1 MNAEQVS
8 ADCLTGAPGV
18 GLQQSLGLF
27 DSTMIVAGS
36 MIGTGSFIVAAEMA
50 RTVGSSGWL
59 LASWIITG
67 LLTVAAALSYGELA
81 AMMPLAGGQYVY
93 LREAWSPLCG
103 FLYGWTLFMVIQT
116 GTVAA
121 VGVGFARYL
130 GILWPRIAENA
141 YIIPPLHVFSGYAIS
156 LSTGQLV
163 GVAIVALLSWSN
175 ARGINYGRLIQNTF
189 TSAKLASLLGVT
201 AVGIVGW
208 NSAGKSNFASL
219 WRPQGYTPIA
229 PGLTPETLFGL
240 IAAICLAQAGSLF
253 AADAWNNI
261 TFTAGE
267 VKNPRRNLPLSLVL
281 GVSIVTTLFFCVNL
295 AYVGVLPLDKIQHAP
310 FDRVAGAML
319 QAVLPSAGA
328 ALMAIVIVISAFGC
342 INGMLMSGARAYFA
356 MARDG
361 LFFRHAAQLN
371 RARVPG
377 SSLAMQGAWA
387 CFLILIRTY
396 NPSTKTFGNLFSSL
410 LEYVVSAALVFYILT
425 ILGVFR
431 LRRLRPDAVRPYR
444 AWGYPVVPALYLIG
458 AASILAA
465 LFLYRPATTF
475 PGLAIILIGVP
486 VYFVFRR
493 SKAAS
498 TALGASET
506 SKVEL

>member
-1 MNAEQVS
+1 
-8 ADCLTGAPGV
+8 
-18 GLQQSLGLF
+18 
-27 DSTMIVAGS
+27 

-141 YIIPPLHVFSGYAIS
+141 YIVPPWHVFSGYAIS

-163 GVAIVALLSWSN
+163 GVAIVALLTWSN
-175 ARGINYGRLIQNTF
+175 ARGISYGKRIQNTF
-189 TSAKLASLLGVT
+189 TSAKLVSLLGVI

-208 NSAGKSNFASL
+208 SPAVRANFASL
-219 WRPQGYTPIA
+219 WRPQGYTPIT
-229 PGLTPETLFGL
+229 PGLTPETAFGL

-267 VKNPRRNLPLSLVL
+267 VKNPRRNVPLSLLL
-281 GVSIVTTLFFCVNL
+281 GVSIVTTLFFLVNL
-295 AYVGVLPLDKIQHAP
+295 AYVLVLPLDKIQHAP

-319 QAVLPSAGA
+319 EAVLPSAGA
-328 ALMAIVIVISAFGC
+328 AIMAIVIVISAFGC

-361 LFFRHAAQLN
+361 LFFPQAAQLN
-371 RARVPG
+371 DARVPG
-377 SSLAMQGAWA
+377 PSLAMQGAWA

-396 NPSTKTFGNLFSSL
+396 NPATKTFGNLFSSL

-425 ILGVFR
+425 IAGVFR
-431 LRRLRPDAVRPYR
+431 LRRLRPDAKRPYR
-444 AWGYPVVPALYLIG
+444 AWGYPVVPALYLMG

-465 LFLYRPATTF
+465 LLLYRPATTY

-486 VYFVFRR
+486 IYFIFRR
-493 SKAAS
+493 FSAAPI
-498 TALGASET
+498 